1 MMSAVCQQNPN
12 RSVAILRFIRY
23 KVRISSQERTEQMSE
38 RKRSP
43 AHPIIDLPEA
53 IGLIEKLYRAD
64 RTHPVDRS
72 VAATNIGYSGLTGR
86 SMGVLSTLRQYGLID
101 TMNDSQVKVSNL
113 SKHILFPEDEREKRQ
128 NLVKAALSPKLFQ
141 DIHEKYGGSLPSDG
155 SLIAFLVR
163 QGFFDTAAQTVVRVL
178 RSTFDYAGV
187 GKFPPEPEG
196 IEEETEDEAEEDP
209 MAENPRQAPPQA
221 QSVPAVLSSGTVA
234 TPEGVHRE
242 VFAVDEGEVTLTWP
256 KEMSQESYQ
265 DIEDWLAI
273 LLRKMKRASA
283 IQK

>member
-1 MMSAVCQQNPN
+1 V
-12 RSVAILRFIRY
+12 
-23 KVRISSQERTEQMSE
+23 SE

-43 AHPIIDLPEA
+43 AHPIIDLAEA
-53 IGLIEKLYRAD
+53 IVLVEKLYKAD
-64 RTHPVDRS
+64 KTHPVDRA
-72 VAATNIGYSGLTGR
+72 VAATNVGYSGLTGR

-101 TMNDSQVKVSNL
+101 TMNDSQIKVSNL
-113 SKHILFPEDEREKRQ
+113 SKHILFPEDDREKRQ

-141 DIHEKYGGSLPSDG
+141 EIHEKYGITLPSDG

-163 QGFFDTAAQTVVRVL
+163 QGFFDTAAQTVVKVL

-187 GKFPPEPEG
+187 GELPQEPESS
-196 IEEETEDEAEEDP
+196 EEQVEDESEAKPLAESP
-209 MAENPRQAPPQA
+209 LPNSSKA
-221 QSVPAVLSSGTVA
+221 QTAATSLSVGSGTA
-234 TPEGVHRE
+234 LEGIHRE
-242 VFAVDEGEVTLTWP
+242 IFAVDEGEVTLTWP

-283 IQK
+283 TSK